1 MVASDSEANVGAAH
15 SEDLRER
22 VVAAVAGGSSRRGA
36 AARFQVS
43 AASAIRW
50 TALEK
55 QTGSVRPRQRPT
67 ESRSPLEAHT
77 AWLLELVAKEP
88 GLTLAQTEQRLSEDL
103 GVKTTERSIRRF
115 YKRHKITFKKNAA
128 RGRAGPARRGRRPRA
143 LEGRPGGS

>member
-1 MVASDSEANVGAAH
+1 MGSAH

-22 VVAAVAGGSSRRGA
+22 VVAAVTGGSSRRA
-36 AARFQVS
+36 AAWRFQVS

-55 QTGSVRPRQRPT
+55 ETGSVRPRRRPPAKP
-67 ESRSPLEAHT
+67 SPLDAHAT
-77 AWLLELVAKEP
+77 WLLELVAKEP
-88 GLTLAQTEQRLSEDL
+88 GLTLVQTEQRLLSEL

-115 YKRHKITFKKNAA
+115 YKRHMITFKKNSA

-143 LEGRPGGS
+143 LEGQPVEP

>member
-1 MVASDSEANVGAAH
+1 MGAPH

-22 VVAAVAGGSSRRGA
+22 VVSAVAAGSSRRAA
-36 AARFQVS
+36 AARFEVS

-50 TALEK
+50 TALAK
-55 QTGSVRPRQRPT
+55 QTGSVRPRRRPAAN
-67 ESRSPLEAHT
+67 RSPLEAHT

-88 GLTLAQTEQRLSEDL
+88 GLTLAQTEQRLLDGL

-115 YKRHKITFKKNAA
+115 YKRHKITFKKNPA

-143 LEGRPGGS
+143 MESQPAEP